1 MASCQVPSTE
11 MFTQIRI
18 TAYVHI
24 QASCIILPVSFLLFL
39 ASPCV
44 FFFFQS
50 IGMVWGVCVCART
63 YAHSWGPLVSS
74 HPGASEYTK
83 AQIAWPLCLL
93 GLLPD
98 GCTQAVSAT
107 TFQL

>member
-1 MASCQVPSTE
+1 MCTYKPPAS
-11 MFTQIRI
+11 FF
-18 TAYVHI
+18 
-24 QASCIILPVSFLLFL
+24 LFLFFSFL
-39 ASPCV
+39 PPHV
-44 FFFFQS
+44 FSFFPEHRN
-50 IGMVWGVCVCART
+50 GVCVSACTHA
-63 YAHSWGPLVSS
+63 YAHSQGPLVSS
-74 HPGASEYTK
+74 LPGASEYTK